1 MCTCVCGRKQK
12 NGGVRRRS
20 FSPRL
25 IQPPEKTSLG
35 LPWGHRFTTV
45 YICIARRIHRG
56 DANNWITDER
66 DSRSGYLDW
75 GRRRFKHREELGA
88 RLIRRRFGLAGLD
101 TSCACV
107 CVRDLFVTKA
117 RQLSPKLIIIIIMW
131 KVDKVEVGFGFF
143 IFLERGYFKLI
154 TKISS
159 SFFDVERER
168 FLRKVC

>member
-1 MCTCVCGRKQK
+1 M
-12 NGGVRRRS
+12 
-20 FSPRL
+20 
-25 IQPPEKTSLG
+25 
-35 LPWGHRFTTV
+35 
-45 YICIARRIHRG
+45 
-56 DANNWITDER
+56 
-66 DSRSGYLDW
+66 
-75 GRRRFKHREELGA
+75 
-88 RLIRRRFGLAGLD
+88 
-101 TSCACV
+101 CV